1 METTSPLRAS
11 AFDLVASQ
19 PWAILPDMLETIA
32 TVARRENESIE
43 TVEARLGRP
52 LQNTRKVTMRDQV
65 AVIPVTG
72 PIFRYANLFTDV
84 SGATS
89 LEVLTRDFTAAAD
102 DPAVKHI
109 VLNIDSPG
117 GQANGIAE
125 LAQLVRASAKPVT
138 AYVDGQA
145 ASAAYWLAASASR
158 IVMSKTAMVG
168 SIGAVVTLDAKKREG
183 QIEIVSSQSP
193 NKRPDITTDAG
204 RGQIQALIDGLAQ
217 VFINDVAQYRG
228 VSAETVITKFG
239 GGGVFLAAEA
249 VALGMADEVGTFEG
263 VIAGLSGAN
272 AKRGGILMANE
283 NGAPDAEKPVIN
295 REYLAANHSVLLAE
309 LMTEGATAERA
320 RILGIQAAALPG
332 HDKLVAQ
339 LIEEGVSVEAAGLR
353 MVQAEKASL
362 QGRADAL
369 RADAPK
375 PVDHSPAP
383 AEEAPAATETK
394 SDPTAIAAKAGKLV
408 ADAKARGE
416 SLSYTAA
423 VNQVMKEPA
432 NG

>member
-1 METTSPLRAS
+1 MDTTSPLRSS

-32 TVARRENESIE
+32 TVARRENENIE
-43 TVEARLGRP
+43 AVEARLGRP

-263 VIAGLSGAN
+263 LIAGLSGAN

-295 REYLAANHSVLLAE
+295 REYLAANHPALLAE

-375 PVDHSPAP
+375 PVDHAPAP
-383 AEEAPAATETK
+383 AEESPAATETK
-394 SDPTAIAAKAGKLV
+394 PDPTAIAAKAGKLV

-416 SLSYTAA
+416 SISYTAA